1 MALSHEEELARELT
15 RRGLS
20 RREVL
25 KFGLRLGLGV
35 TSMGAL
41 LAACGGATTPAAPA
55 GGAATAAPAAGGAA
69 TAAPAAEAPTAA
81 PPATS
86 LYDPSEGADAAWP
99 KSSVA
104 DPTSAVELSV
114 AHAWDATFFERQ
126 KQFDALFTKRHP
138 NITIKAENTPWGQ
151 FRQKYLAQ
159 AAGGALPDLFYI
171 HFSWAQDL
179 IKSNTVLPLDD
190 YVAKEKDFNL
200 DDFIKQSL
208 TSYKRD
214 GKLWVIPYDEGPGIL
229 YYNKDIFDKAG
240 VKYPDDSWT
249 LDTLKE
255 TAIKLTS
262 GEGQNKIFGF
272 SGTPTPGDTAMA
284 PAYLFPFGA
293 QYLSEPKE
301 DQYLLN
307 KPEAVAAMQWWMDLR
322 LKNNATPSP
331 AESQAFTQANIN
343 AFQVGRVAM
352 TLDGSWATPGISQNA
367 KFKWD
372 VAKWPKGPKK
382 QSTFSAGSGYGIA
395 STSKN
400 PDAAWIYLNDYLST
414 AGQSYMWG
422 ITGRGSPARN
432 SAWDSYLK
440 SKFAPANA
448 KIIQES
454 LNTFASHDILDQ
466 PTASRVAQAATPIW
480 DLVVAGQLSVKDA
493 LDQIGQAVEPII
505 AENRG

>member
-1 MALSHEEELARELT
+1 MAHSHEEELARELT
-15 RRGLS
+15 RRGFS

-25 KFGLRLGLGV
+25 KFGLRLGLGA

-41 LAACGGATTPAAPA
+41 LAACGGASQPAAPA
-55 GGAATAAPAAGGAA
+55 GGAATAAPA
-69 TAAPAAEAPTAA
+69 PAAEAPTAA
-81 PPATS
+81 APATS
-86 LYDPSEGADAAWP
+86 LYDASEGADAAWP

-104 DPTSAVELSV
+104 DPTAAVELSV

-126 KQFDALFTKRHP
+126 KQFDELFTKRHP

-179 IKSNTVLPLDD
+179 IKNTTMIALDD
-190 YVAKEKDFNL
+190 YVAKEQEFKL
-200 DDFIKQSL
+200 DDFISQSL

-214 GKLWVIPYDEGPGIL
+214 GKLWVMPYDEGPGIL

-249 LDTLKE
+249 LDDLKAN
-255 TAIKLTS
+255 AIKLTS
-262 GEGQNKIFGF
+262 GEGQNKIFGL
-272 SGTPTPGDTAMA
+272 SGTPTPGDSAMA

-293 QYLSEPKE
+293 QYLAEPKE

-307 KPEAVAAMQWWMDLR
+307 KPEAVAAMEWWMELR
-322 LKNNATPSP
+322 SKDNAVPSP

-352 TLDGSWATPGISQNA
+352 MLDGSWATPGISQNA

-372 VAKWPKGPKK
+372 VAKWPKGPTK

-414 AGQSYMWG
+414 AGQIYMWAS
-422 ITGRGSPARN
+422 TGRGSPARN
-432 SAWDSYLK
+432 SAWDAYLK

-454 LNTFASHDILDQ
+454 LNDFASHDILDQ
-466 PTASRVAQAATPIW
+466 PTASRVSQAATPIW

-493 LDQIGQAVEPII
+493 IDQIGQAVEPII